1 MVQGAFVFARKN
13 IGSIIK
19 AVVIACLIVLVRE
32 IVVGTGGIKYAYSH
46 LLYVPIILGG
56 FLWGIGGGVAVA
68 LLAGAAAAG
77 IPIDT
82 ATGEAQETA
91 NWLLRAGIFVMVG
104 GLNGL
109 LMGIKDA
116 YIRRVK
122 QMLGEACS
130 LLSNVFG
137 GFSTAISSKD
147 TYTGSHCQ
155 RVAHNA
161 YSIGRQLGLPERESQ
176 RLYWAGLL
184 HDVGKIGVPDSILN
198 KPGKLTDAEFNAI
211 RKHSKAGCDLVNSI
225 AESLDGIA
233 KGIRHHHERWDGKG
247 YPDCAKGE
255 EIHVFGRIIAVA
267 DVFEALT
274 TKRPYRDA
282 LPIADALQEIRKGR
296 GTHFDPLVV
305 DAFLAAYKSGQIWV
319 GESKAAWC
327 VLPTN
332 VDEEMVKGCLHCRW

>member
-247 YPDCAKGE
+247 YPEGLAGE
-255 EIHVFGRIIAVA
+255 AIPWEARVMALA
-267 DVFEALT
+267 DV
-274 TKRPYRDA
+274 YDA
-282 LPIADALQEIRKGR
+282 LRSSRAYKGAFSHEKAVSIILEGDDR
-296 GTHFDPLVV
+296 LRPGHFDPALVEI
-305 DAFLAAYKSGQIWV
+305 FRREH
-319 GESKAAWC
+319 GELDVIFNSYRE
-327 VLPTN
+327 
-332 VDEEMVKGCLHCRW
+332 DEV